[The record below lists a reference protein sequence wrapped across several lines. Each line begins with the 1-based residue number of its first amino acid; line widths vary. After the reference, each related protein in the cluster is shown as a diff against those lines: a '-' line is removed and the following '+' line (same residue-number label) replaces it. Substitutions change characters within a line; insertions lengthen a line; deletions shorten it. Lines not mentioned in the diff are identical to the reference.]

1 MEQKTKA
8 RTESMEAGRDQ
19 LVRQIEEA
27 SAFLSS
33 KSGIAPKVGM
43 IFGTG
48 LGLLAERIDAAV
60 RIPYEA
66 IPHFPR
72 STIPGHRGNLVFGNL
87 GQKPIVAMD
96 GRFHI
101 YEGYTP
107 QEVTFPVRVM
117 ARMGVRVL
125 LISSAAGG
133 LNPLFGPGDL
143 MLVTDHINLTGL
155 NPLIGPNLDGYGP
168 RFPDMCGTYDPVLR
182 ALARSTALDMGISL
196 KEGVYAGILGPSLET
211 PAETRFLRA
220 TGADAVGMSTVL
232 EVIAG
237 AHSGLRIMAI
247 VAITNVNLP
256 DCMGPISIE
265 EVIRRANEAGQA
277 LSRVWEVVLS
287 STVLEAAV

>member
-1 MEQKTKA
+1 MEQNTKA
-8 RTESMEAGRDQ
+8 QTESMEAGRD
-19 LVRQIEEA
+19 LMVRRIKEA
-27 SAFLSS
+27 SGFLSS
-33 KSGIAPKVGM
+33 RCGIEPKVGM

-48 LGLLAERIDAAV
+48 LGVLADRMDAAL
-60 RIPYEA
+60 RIPYEE
-66 IPHFPR
+66 IPYFPR
-72 STIPGHRGNLVFGNL
+72 STIQGHRGNLVFGRL
-87 GQKPIVAMD
+87 GQMPVVAMD

-155 NPLIGPNLDGYGP
+155 NPLIGPNLDGCGP
-168 RFPDMCGTYDPVLR
+168 RFPDMSSAYDPRLR
-182 ALARSTALDMGISL
+182 MLAKSTALELGIPL
-196 KEGVYAGILGPSLET
+196 REGVYAGILGPSLET

-237 AHSGLRIMAI
+237 AHCGLRIMAI

-256 DCMGPISIE
+256 DCMEPIAIE
-265 EVIRRANEAGQA
+265 EVIRRAKEAGQA
-277 LSRVWEVVLS
+277 LSRLWEAVLS
-287 STVLEAAV
+287 STFLEAAL